1 MNLSTSSAF
10 VNIKPSW
17 ESAAIFARAGCACR
31 RAATTTLGTCR
42 FRAVSRVFHACY
54 AWLVASSPMVAE
66 PVAGPGLPRGTVDG
80 VSASSARGAQ
90 APESRS
96 AYPGERFG
104 LPQNGPRSVAG
115 MGRHVGALLIDWF
128 ACMLIAFAALHP
140 RALDTAT
147 FSHLQSWTLAVFAI
161 ETYVLTALTGLTLG
175 KRLVRIRVAR
185 LDGKPVGFV
194 WSLVRTLLLLAVI
207 PPLVTDRDLRG
218 LHDRAANTIVIR
230 F

>member
-1 MNLSTSSAF
+1 
-10 VNIKPSW
+10 
-17 ESAAIFARAGCACR
+17 
-31 RAATTTLGTCR
+31 
-42 FRAVSRVFHACY
+42 
-54 AWLVASSPMVAE
+54 
-66 PVAGPGLPRGTVDG
+66 
-80 VSASSARGAQ
+80 
-90 APESRS
+90 
-96 AYPGERFG
+96 
-104 LPQNGPRSVAG
+104 
-115 MGRHVGALLIDWF
+115 MGRHLAALVIDWF

-140 RALDTAT
+140 RTLDSAALG
-147 FSHLQSWTLAVFAI
+147 SLQSWTLVVFAI

-230 F
+230 L